1 VRLRLLAICVLTA
14 FAVSTACSFPGT
26 KVASSTRTVV
36 PPKSPVTGDK
46 LDPQVAAPAGFP
58 ADVPVYTGARLTAA
72 AAFTSPGQVA
82 WGMEWQTLDGIDKVQ
97 AFYKTRLSQGD
108 WQISFNGTANQAFSA
123 NYSRKSNPKVAGLL
137 GADGSSGLTRITL
150 SLLVPT

>member
-1 VRLRLLAICVLTA
+1 
-14 FAVSTACSFPGT
+14 
-26 KVASSTRTVV
+26 
-36 PPKSPVTGDK
+36 
-46 LDPQVAAPAGFP
+46 
-58 ADVPVYTGARLTAA
+58 
-72 AAFTSPGQVA
+72 
-82 WGMEWQTLDGIDKVQ
+82 MEWQTLDGIDKVQ